1 MRPPPFSAVS
11 QAAVGA
17 AMDRWDAILETSDE
31 LDVLRV
37 ELTKVVDLIDGFPAV
52 RRALTDP
59 SRSGEDKAQFATDLL
74 EDTFHPDI
82 VDLVAGMSRSR
93 WSREA
98 DITRALER
106 IHGVTAVALAERRG
120 ELDRVGDELFQVFR
134 LLGHER
140 TLRNELT
147 IKDDSSERRLQL
159 LEDVF
164 GGHLLPTTMEI
175 LRRLVSSR
183 RHPSLTSAVLRIA
196 ELAAERRNR
205 LIAVMTTAVPPS
217 DEQIQRLREILVRQY
232 DQDVRINVAVDP
244 AVIGGVRLHIGDG
257 LVDNTVAKRQENV
270 RRLAAG

>member
-1 MRPPPFSAVS
+1 MRPPPFSAAS
-11 QAAVGA
+11 QAAVDA
-17 AMDRWDAILETSDE
+17 AMERWNAVIETSDE

-37 ELTKVVDLIDGFPAV
+37 ELTRVVDLIDGFPAI

-59 SRSGEDKAQFATDLL
+59 SRSGQDKARFATELL
-74 EDTFHPDI
+74 EDTFRRDI
-82 VDLVAGMSRSR
+82 VDLVAGMARSR
-93 WSREA
+93 WSREG

-106 IHGVTAVALAERRG
+106 IHGATAVVRAERRG

-140 TLRNELT
+140 TLRYELT

-159 LEDVF
+159 LDDVF

-175 LRRLVSSR
+175 LHRLVSSH
-183 RHPSLTSAVLRIA
+183 RHPSLTSAILRIA

-205 LIAVMTTAVPPS
+205 LIAVVTTAVPLS
-217 DEQIQRLREILVRQY
+217 DEQIQRLRDILVRQY

-244 AVIGGVRLHIGDG
+244 DIIGGVRLHIGDG
-257 LVDNTVAKRQENV
+257 LVDDTVAKRQENV